1 MTSSDSST
9 AYTHQMLERIIY
21 SLNQKRRKDGTKK
34 YQDEIISSGTFSVL
48 CPISRELI
56 HPAYNFHASLANG
69 VIYILDGVER
79 LALISSALELGSPIV
94 AAMTESI
101 THTSSEE
108 AGAFFKDMNSY
119 EKLMGFARAALTELS
134 TSTPRIDSNLKPKLF
149 CGDRNFAHFLWNELP
164 TLDRCIFDQQN
175 IEIGII
181 YDPFNLCMKPPYSSK
196 LVQIESRE
204 MLHGWS
210 ENLAFRGTS
219 ILVPDKV
226 RLRLLQAIIKE
237 RKPKKHRI
245 YISIRPNYLRRS
257 LVNQED
263 FIRSLIGAFRE
274 KHGDMEFVLDGFSM
288 PDDLNR
294 SPYPDTLRNFF
305 SNRVVSS
312 NSAIRDIV
320 QAIPGIDKSAINI
333 TGMNLTDALEI
344 ISTCYYYICHAGT
357 QQHKIA
363 WLFPRNGFVHSNR
376 TRISDFYVKYANSGA
391 ECAMTPSTPDP
402 QFIEDEGVKTGDNDE
417 EEKIYYKGNR
427 KYMINDLNS
436 VVNQIIDDYSR
447 RL

>member
-1 MTSSDSST
+1 MASNKSST
-9 AYTHQMLERIIY
+9 AYTPQMLEQIIFC
-21 SLNQKRRKDGTKK
+21 LNRKQRKDGTKK
-34 YQDEIISSGTFSVL
+34 YQEEILSSGTFSVL

-69 VIYILDGVER
+69 VIYILEGVER
-79 LALISSALELGSPIV
+79 MALISSALELGSPIV
-94 AAMTESI
+94 AAMTKSI

-134 TSTPRIDSNLKPKLF
+134 KSTPRIDSNLQPKLF

-164 TLDRCIFDQQN
+164 TLDSCIFDQQN

-181 YDPFNLCMKPPYSSK
+181 YDPFNLCKKHPYSSK

-204 MLHGWS
+204 MFHGWS
-210 ENLAFRGTS
+210 ANLVFRGTS

-226 RLRLLQAIIKE
+226 RLRLLQTIINE

-257 LVNQED
+257 LVNQVD

-288 PDDLNR
+288 PDDMNR

-305 SNRVVSS
+305 FNRVESS

-320 QAIPGIDKSAINI
+320 QAIPGIDKNAINI
-333 TGMNLTDALEI
+333 TGMNLTDALET
-344 ISTCYYYICHAGT
+344 ISTCSYYICHAGT

-376 TRISDFYVKYANSGA
+376 TRISDFYVKYDNSGT
-391 ECAMTPSTPDP
+391 ECSITPSTPDP
-402 QFIEDEGVKTGDNDE
+402 QFIEDVGVNPSVNDE
-417 EEKIYYKGNR
+417 EEKIYDKGNR
-427 KYMINDLNS
+427 KYLIKDLNS
-436 VVNQIIDDYSR
+436 VINQIIDDYSNK
-447 RL
+447 L